1 MCFSRNVFYVFS
13 KNILVA
19 DIAVVF
25 WDQHLKTLPL
35 QVKLLAVQV
44 RFGKSACATKEKKFN
59 ISVNALLLLSV
70 VKIG

>member
-1 MCFSRNVFYVFS
+1 M
-13 KNILVA
+13 
-19 DIAVVF
+19 AVVF

-35 QVKLLAVQV
+35 QAKLLAVQV